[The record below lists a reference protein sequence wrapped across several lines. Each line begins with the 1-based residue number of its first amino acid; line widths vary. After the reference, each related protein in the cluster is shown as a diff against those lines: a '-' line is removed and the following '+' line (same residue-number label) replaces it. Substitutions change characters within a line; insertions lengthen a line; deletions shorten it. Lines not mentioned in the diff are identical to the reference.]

1 MTQNA
6 LKFRQRPIWSSL
18 FTGFIKHLDHCSY
31 LSGRESRLQSLIW
44 HSFMKIVEYLL
55 YLLRA
60 VVGNRMRSN
69 KGQISCSFFSNAA
82 ERTHLITTF
91 GVDASRSSYVRDLSF
106 GHLFPTPLRLKRFLA
121 ILNIMIMPGRNPGG
135 DVHFFQGPPG

>member
-18 FTGFIKHLDHCSY
+18 FTGFIKHLDHCY
-31 LSGRESRLQSLIW
+31 LSRRESPLPSLIW

-60 VVGNRMRSN
+60 VVGNRTRSN
-69 KGQISCSFFSNAA
+69 KGQITCLFFNNAA
-82 ERTHLITTF
+82 KRTHLITTF

-106 GHLFPTPLRLKRFLA
+106 GHLFPTPLWSKRFLA
-121 ILNIMIMPGRNPGG
+121 HLNIMIMPGPNPGG
-135 DVHFFQGPPG
+135 DVHFVQGPPG